1 MSVRAQVV
9 SKPLQARPRSGS
21 PPPTPST
28 AALSGLRGCQDARR
42 GAESRAATCG
52 RGVVP
57 LRRAGSSLSK
67 YVPTPERA
75 FYAPRSGHLRRARPA
90 AVHPQAQRGVP
101 LPQFRRNFP
110 RFQPRRRAQSPELA
124 FGGFDPDNIERVCI
138 PCPELRFD
146 PPLRSGQPR
155 PVSHMAGCQK
165 KKKKE
170 KCTAELEA
178 EAVPACTLAL
188 LCVCARLCVFSPLFS
203 IRGMSLARPTCVLPL
218 SPPSNTWGGLSRA
231 APANRQPRQ
240 LMTSVSGGSF
250 RTCPSSGTRMYES
263 LGWMG
268 PTMPPSK
275 KAQSPSS
282 GASASQGMSPPY
294 RQGDAAT
301 AASEAEA
308 ADLSLSLSASFSKAE
323 DEELTSL
330 SWLHESTDL
339 LNSFSHS
346 GLRSVS
352 PLQDPDGQHP
362 RSPSSSSPSPDDPL
376 LGDAH
381 SAYDL
386 AAGANRKPPYSFS
399 CLIFMA
405 IEDAP
410 NKRLPVK
417 DIYGWILEHFP
428 YFASAPTGWKNS
440 VRHNLSLNKCFKKV
454 DKDRS
459 QSIGKGSLWSID
471 PEYRHNLIQALKKT
485 PYHPYSPGLAT
496 PSTSPPT
503 LPQTFHHSPP
513 LWSGSPL
520 FRKNGEVLLQ
530 DAHNLRVMCLSGWT
544 DGGTDE
550 GGGGEEADGWIGGGK
565 MKGGGREGEA
575 VRKGRFSNGL
585 ESALWVGHPR
595 TSGDLFQSQSVMLDG
610 FGWLPQAVV
619 PLAGVPSPRPAA
631 FLPEDLSASLL
642 HDGANAPRRSDAR
655 WQPVPR
661 GVIQNGARVRSQAL
675 FPVIRPLPVS
685 PVGSRTS
692 AIRSSIGDYLTRGQ
706 DSPSRY
712 SPLPCSEDLQDDH
725 TYSTAKSPSRLCSS
739 QVADPSSPL
748 DDDDDIIAVEIQSDI
763 KPEPREIPLDSH
775 VTTAAAT
782 YISQQPLRGQR
793 RSSGAGAGTL
803 AGSSLPWTKNRAR
816 GISDTLPLKKRRAAA
831 VEKPPESDDEE
842 MKEAAGSLLHLA
854 GVRAC
859 LNNITN
865 RTAKGQKEQKEA
877 LRN

>member
-1 MSVRAQVV
+1 
-9 SKPLQARPRSGS
+9 
-21 PPPTPST
+21 
-28 AALSGLRGCQDARR
+28 
-42 GAESRAATCG
+42 
-52 RGVVP
+52 
-57 LRRAGSSLSK
+57 
-67 YVPTPERA
+67 
-75 FYAPRSGHLRRARPA
+75 
-90 AVHPQAQRGVP
+90 
-101 LPQFRRNFP
+101 
-110 RFQPRRRAQSPELA
+110 
-124 FGGFDPDNIERVCI
+124 
-138 PCPELRFD
+138 
-146 PPLRSGQPR
+146 
-155 PVSHMAGCQK
+155 
-165 KKKKE
+165 
-170 KCTAELEA
+170 
-178 EAVPACTLAL
+178 
-188 LCVCARLCVFSPLFS
+188 
-203 IRGMSLARPTCVLPL
+203 
-218 SPPSNTWGGLSRA
+218 
-231 APANRQPRQ
+231 
-240 LMTSVSGGSF
+240 
-250 RTCPSSGTRMYES
+250 
-263 LGWMG
+263 MG

-485 PYHPYSPGLAT
+485 PYHPYSPSLTT

-520 FRKNGEVLLQ
+520 FRKNGGVLLQ
-530 DAHNLRVMCLSGWT
+530 
-544 DGGTDE
+544 
-550 GGGGEEADGWIGGGK
+550 
-565 MKGGGREGEA
+565 
-575 VRKGRFSNGL
+575 
-585 ESALWVGHPR
+585 
-595 TSGDLFQSQSVMLDG
+595 
-610 FGWLPQAVV
+610 
-619 PLAGVPSPRPAA
+619 
-631 FLPEDLSASLL
+631 
-642 HDGANAPRRSDAR
+642 
-655 WQPVPR
+655 VPR

-692 AIRSSIGDYLTRGQ
+692 AIRSSLGDYLSRGQ

-712 SPLPCSEDLQDDH
+712 SPPPCGEDLQDDH

-739 QVADPSSPL
+739 QVTAPSSPV
-748 DDDDDIIAVEIQSDI
+748 DDDDIIAVEIQSDV

-775 VTTAAAT
+775 VTTAATTTT

-793 RSSGAGAGTL
+793 RSLGGAGTL
-803 AGSSLPWTKNRAR
+803 AGSSLPWTKSRAR
-816 GISDTLPLKKRRAAA
+816 GISDTLPLKKRRAAT

>member
-1 MSVRAQVV
+1 
-9 SKPLQARPRSGS
+9 
-21 PPPTPST
+21 
-28 AALSGLRGCQDARR
+28 
-42 GAESRAATCG
+42 
-52 RGVVP
+52 
-57 LRRAGSSLSK
+57 
-67 YVPTPERA
+67 
-75 FYAPRSGHLRRARPA
+75 
-90 AVHPQAQRGVP
+90 
-101 LPQFRRNFP
+101 
-110 RFQPRRRAQSPELA
+110 
-124 FGGFDPDNIERVCI
+124 
-138 PCPELRFD
+138 
-146 PPLRSGQPR
+146 
-155 PVSHMAGCQK
+155 
-165 KKKKE
+165 
-170 KCTAELEA
+170 
-178 EAVPACTLAL
+178 
-188 LCVCARLCVFSPLFS
+188 
-203 IRGMSLARPTCVLPL
+203 
-218 SPPSNTWGGLSRA
+218 
-231 APANRQPRQ
+231 
-240 LMTSVSGGSF
+240 
-250 RTCPSSGTRMYES
+250 
-263 LGWMG
+263 MG

-352 PLQDPDGQHP
+352 PLLDPDGQHP
-362 RSPSSSSPSPDDPL
+362 RSPSSTSPCPDDPL

-381 SAYDL
+381 SAYEL

-485 PYHPYSPGLAT
+485 PYHPYSTGLPP
-496 PSTSPPT
+496 PSTSPPA
-503 LPQTFHHSPP
+503 LSQTFHHSPP
-513 LWSGSPL
+513 LWAGSPL
-520 FRKNGEVLLQ
+520 FRKNGGVLLQ
-530 DAHNLRVMCLSGWT
+530 
-544 DGGTDE
+544 
-550 GGGGEEADGWIGGGK
+550 
-565 MKGGGREGEA
+565 
-575 VRKGRFSNGL
+575 
-585 ESALWVGHPR
+585 
-595 TSGDLFQSQSVMLDG
+595 
-610 FGWLPQAVV
+610 
-619 PLAGVPSPRPAA
+619 
-631 FLPEDLSASLL
+631 
-642 HDGANAPRRSDAR
+642 
-655 WQPVPR
+655 VPR
-661 GVIQNGARVRSQAL
+661 SVIQNGARVRSQAL
-675 FPVIRPLPVS
+675 FPVIRPVPVS
-685 PVGSRTS
+685 PVGTRTS
-692 AIRSSIGDYLTRGQ
+692 AIRSPIGDYLKRSQ
-706 DSPSRY
+706 DSPSCY
-712 SPLPCSEDLQDDH
+712 SPPLCSEELQEDH
-725 TYSTAKSPSRLCSS
+725 NYSTAKSPNRLGSS
-739 QVADPSSPL
+739 QATAPSSPTQ
-748 DDDDDIIAVEIQSDI
+748 DDIIAVEIQSDV

-782 YISQQPLRGQR
+782 YLSQQPLRGQR
-793 RSSGAGAGTL
+793 RSLGAGPGTL
-803 AGSSLPWTKNRAR
+803 AGSSFAWTKNRAR
-816 GISDTLPLKKRRAAA
+816 GISDTLPLKKRRA

-865 RTAKGQKEQKEA
+865 RTAKGQKEQKET

>member
-1 MSVRAQVV
+1 
-9 SKPLQARPRSGS
+9 
-21 PPPTPST
+21 
-28 AALSGLRGCQDARR
+28 
-42 GAESRAATCG
+42 
-52 RGVVP
+52 
-57 LRRAGSSLSK
+57 
-67 YVPTPERA
+67 
-75 FYAPRSGHLRRARPA
+75 
-90 AVHPQAQRGVP
+90 
-101 LPQFRRNFP
+101 
-110 RFQPRRRAQSPELA
+110 
-124 FGGFDPDNIERVCI
+124 
-138 PCPELRFD
+138 
-146 PPLRSGQPR
+146 
-155 PVSHMAGCQK
+155 
-165 KKKKE
+165 
-170 KCTAELEA
+170 
-178 EAVPACTLAL
+178 
-188 LCVCARLCVFSPLFS
+188 
-203 IRGMSLARPTCVLPL
+203 
-218 SPPSNTWGGLSRA
+218 
-231 APANRQPRQ
+231 
-240 LMTSVSGGSF
+240 
-250 RTCPSSGTRMYES
+250 
-263 LGWMG
+263 MG

-282 GASASQGMSPPY
+282 GASASRGLSPPY
-294 RQGDAAT
+294 RQVDAAT

-308 ADLSLSLSASFSKAE
+308 ADLSLSLSASFSKAD

-352 PLQDPDGQHP
+352 PLQDPDGQPP
-362 RSPSSSSPSPDDPL
+362 RSPSSPSPSPDDPL

-381 SAYDL
+381 SPYDSGT
-386 AAGANRKPPYSFS
+386 GANRKPPYSFS

-503 LPQTFHHSPP
+503 LPQTYHHSPP

-520 FRKNGEVLLQ
+520 FRKTGGVLLQ
-530 DAHNLRVMCLSGWT
+530 
-544 DGGTDE
+544 
-550 GGGGEEADGWIGGGK
+550 
-565 MKGGGREGEA
+565 
-575 VRKGRFSNGL
+575 
-585 ESALWVGHPR
+585 
-595 TSGDLFQSQSVMLDG
+595 
-610 FGWLPQAVV
+610 
-619 PLAGVPSPRPAA
+619 
-631 FLPEDLSASLL
+631 
-642 HDGANAPRRSDAR
+642 
-655 WQPVPR
+655 VPR
-661 GVIQNGARVRSQAL
+661 SVIQNGARVRSQGL
-675 FPVIRPLPVS
+675 FPVIRPLPIS

-692 AIRSSIGDYLTRGQ
+692 AIRSALGDYLSRGEHSPSC
-706 DSPSRY
+706 DSP
-712 SPLPCSEDLQDDH
+712 PPCGEDLQDDH
-725 TYSTAKSPSRLCSS
+725 TYSTAKSPSRPCSS
-739 QVADPSSPL
+739 QGPAPSSSL
-748 DDDDDIIAVEIQSDI
+748 DDDDIIAVEIQSDV

-775 VTTAAAT
+775 INSAA
-782 YISQQPLRGQR
+782 YISQQPPRGQR
-793 RSSGAGAGTL
+793 RVAGAGAGVL
-803 AGSSLPWTKNRAR
+803 AGSSLPWTKNRLR
-816 GISDTLPLKKRRAAA
+816 SISDTLPLKKRRAAA
-831 VEKPPESDDEE
+831 LEKPPESDDEE

>member
-1 MSVRAQVV
+1 
-9 SKPLQARPRSGS
+9 
-21 PPPTPST
+21 
-28 AALSGLRGCQDARR
+28 
-42 GAESRAATCG
+42 
-52 RGVVP
+52 
-57 LRRAGSSLSK
+57 
-67 YVPTPERA
+67 
-75 FYAPRSGHLRRARPA
+75 
-90 AVHPQAQRGVP
+90 
-101 LPQFRRNFP
+101 
-110 RFQPRRRAQSPELA
+110 
-124 FGGFDPDNIERVCI
+124 
-138 PCPELRFD
+138 
-146 PPLRSGQPR
+146 
-155 PVSHMAGCQK
+155 
-165 KKKKE
+165 
-170 KCTAELEA
+170 
-178 EAVPACTLAL
+178 
-188 LCVCARLCVFSPLFS
+188 
-203 IRGMSLARPTCVLPL
+203 
-218 SPPSNTWGGLSRA
+218 
-231 APANRQPRQ
+231 
-240 LMTSVSGGSF
+240 
-250 RTCPSSGTRMYES
+250 
-263 LGWMG
+263 MG

-301 AASEAEA
+301 AASEAES

-386 AAGANRKPPYSFS
+386 SAGANRKPPYSFS

-485 PYHPYSPGLAT
+485 PYHPYSPSLAA
-496 PSTSPPT
+496 PPTSPPS

-520 FRKNGEVLLQ
+520 FRKNGGVLLQ
-530 DAHNLRVMCLSGWT
+530 
-544 DGGTDE
+544 
-550 GGGGEEADGWIGGGK
+550 
-565 MKGGGREGEA
+565 
-575 VRKGRFSNGL
+575 
-585 ESALWVGHPR
+585 
-595 TSGDLFQSQSVMLDG
+595 
-610 FGWLPQAVV
+610 
-619 PLAGVPSPRPAA
+619 
-631 FLPEDLSASLL
+631 
-642 HDGANAPRRSDAR
+642 
-655 WQPVPR
+655 VPR

-692 AIRSSIGDYLTRGQ
+692 AIRSSLGEYLSRGQ
-706 DSPSRY
+706 DSPTRY
-712 SPLPCSEDLQDDH
+712 SPPPCGEDLQEDH
-725 TYSTAKSPSRLCSS
+725 TYSTAKSPSRLSSS
-739 QVADPSSPL
+739 QGATPSSPL
-748 DDDDDIIAVEIQSDI
+748 DDDDIIAVEIQSDV

-775 VTTAAAT
+775 IATAAAA

-803 AGSSLPWTKNRAR
+803 PGSSLPWTKSRAR
-816 GISDTLPLKKRRAAA
+816 GISDTLPLKKRRA

-865 RTAKGQKEQKEA
+865 RAAKGQKEPKEA

>member
-1 MSVRAQVV
+1 
-9 SKPLQARPRSGS
+9 
-21 PPPTPST
+21 
-28 AALSGLRGCQDARR
+28 
-42 GAESRAATCG
+42 
-52 RGVVP
+52 
-57 LRRAGSSLSK
+57 
-67 YVPTPERA
+67 
-75 FYAPRSGHLRRARPA
+75 
-90 AVHPQAQRGVP
+90 
-101 LPQFRRNFP
+101 
-110 RFQPRRRAQSPELA
+110 
-124 FGGFDPDNIERVCI
+124 
-138 PCPELRFD
+138 
-146 PPLRSGQPR
+146 
-155 PVSHMAGCQK
+155 
-165 KKKKE
+165 
-170 KCTAELEA
+170 
-178 EAVPACTLAL
+178 
-188 LCVCARLCVFSPLFS
+188 
-203 IRGMSLARPTCVLPL
+203 
-218 SPPSNTWGGLSRA
+218 
-231 APANRQPRQ
+231 
-240 LMTSVSGGSF
+240 
-250 RTCPSSGTRMYES
+250 
-263 LGWMG
+263 
-268 PTMPPSK
+268 MPPSK

-282 GASASQGMSPPY
+282 GASASQGMSPLY

-362 RSPSSSSPSPDDPL
+362 RSPSSSSPSPDDAL

-386 AAGANRKPPYSFS
+386 TAGANRKPPYSFS

-485 PYHPYSPGLAT
+485 PYHPFPPGLAT

-520 FRKNGEVLLQ
+520 FRKNGGVLLQ
-530 DAHNLRVMCLSGWT
+530 
-544 DGGTDE
+544 
-550 GGGGEEADGWIGGGK
+550 
-565 MKGGGREGEA
+565 
-575 VRKGRFSNGL
+575 
-585 ESALWVGHPR
+585 
-595 TSGDLFQSQSVMLDG
+595 
-610 FGWLPQAVV
+610 
-619 PLAGVPSPRPAA
+619 
-631 FLPEDLSASLL
+631 
-642 HDGANAPRRSDAR
+642 
-655 WQPVPR
+655 VPR

-692 AIRSSIGDYLTRGQ
+692 AIRSSLGDYLSREQ
-706 DSPSRY
+706 DSPSCY
-712 SPLPCSEDLQDDH
+712 SPPPCGEDLQDDH
-725 TYSTAKSPSRLCSS
+725 TYSTAKSPSRLCPS
-739 QVADPSSPL
+739 QVAAASAL
-748 DDDDDIIAVEIQSDI
+748 LDDDDIIAVEIQSDV

-775 VTTAAAT
+775 LATAAAA
-782 YISQQPLRGQR
+782 YISQQPPRGQR
-793 RSSGAGAGTL
+793 RSSGPGAGTL

-816 GISDTLPLKKRRAAA
+816 GVSDTLPLKKRRAAT
-831 VEKPPESDDEE
+831 VEKPESDDEE

>member
-1 MSVRAQVV
+1 
-9 SKPLQARPRSGS
+9 
-21 PPPTPST
+21 
-28 AALSGLRGCQDARR
+28 
-42 GAESRAATCG
+42 
-52 RGVVP
+52 
-57 LRRAGSSLSK
+57 
-67 YVPTPERA
+67 
-75 FYAPRSGHLRRARPA
+75 
-90 AVHPQAQRGVP
+90 
-101 LPQFRRNFP
+101 
-110 RFQPRRRAQSPELA
+110 
-124 FGGFDPDNIERVCI
+124 
-138 PCPELRFD
+138 
-146 PPLRSGQPR
+146 
-155 PVSHMAGCQK
+155 
-165 KKKKE
+165 
-170 KCTAELEA
+170 
-178 EAVPACTLAL
+178 
-188 LCVCARLCVFSPLFS
+188 
-203 IRGMSLARPTCVLPL
+203 
-218 SPPSNTWGGLSRA
+218 
-231 APANRQPRQ
+231 
-240 LMTSVSGGSF
+240 
-250 RTCPSSGTRMYES
+250 
-263 LGWMG
+263 MG

-352 PLQDPDGQHP
+352 PLLDPDSQHP
-362 RSPSSSSPSPDDPL
+362 RSPSSSSPCPDDPL

-485 PYHPYSPGLAT
+485 PYHPYSTGLAT
-496 PSTSPPT
+496 PPTSPPT
-503 LPQTFHHSPP
+503 LSQTFHHSPP
-513 LWSGSPL
+513 LWAGSPL
-520 FRKNGEVLLQ
+520 FRKNGGVLLQ
-530 DAHNLRVMCLSGWT
+530 
-544 DGGTDE
+544 
-550 GGGGEEADGWIGGGK
+550 
-565 MKGGGREGEA
+565 
-575 VRKGRFSNGL
+575 
-585 ESALWVGHPR
+585 
-595 TSGDLFQSQSVMLDG
+595 
-610 FGWLPQAVV
+610 
-619 PLAGVPSPRPAA
+619 
-631 FLPEDLSASLL
+631 
-642 HDGANAPRRSDAR
+642 
-655 WQPVPR
+655 VPR

-692 AIRSSIGDYLTRGQ
+692 AIRSSLGDYLNRGQ
-706 DSPSRY
+706 DSTSCY
-712 SPLPCSEDLQDDH
+712 SPPPCAEDLQDDH
-725 TYSTAKSPSRLCSS
+725 TYSTAKSPQAS
-739 QVADPSSPL
+739 APSSPL
-748 DDDDDIIAVEIQSDI
+748 DDDDIIAVEIQSDV

-775 VTTAAAT
+775 AAAA
-782 YISQQPLRGQR
+782 YLSQQPLRGQR
-793 RSSGAGAGTL
+793 RGSGTGAGTP
-803 AGSSLPWTKNRAR
+803 AGSSFVWTKGRAR
-816 GISDTLPLKKRRAAA
+816 GFSDMLPLKKRRAMATA

-865 RTAKGQKEQKEA
+865 RTAKGQKEQKET

>member
-1 MSVRAQVV
+1 
-9 SKPLQARPRSGS
+9 
-21 PPPTPST
+21 
-28 AALSGLRGCQDARR
+28 
-42 GAESRAATCG
+42 
-52 RGVVP
+52 
-57 LRRAGSSLSK
+57 
-67 YVPTPERA
+67 
-75 FYAPRSGHLRRARPA
+75 
-90 AVHPQAQRGVP
+90 
-101 LPQFRRNFP
+101 
-110 RFQPRRRAQSPELA
+110 
-124 FGGFDPDNIERVCI
+124 
-138 PCPELRFD
+138 
-146 PPLRSGQPR
+146 
-155 PVSHMAGCQK
+155 
-165 KKKKE
+165 
-170 KCTAELEA
+170 
-178 EAVPACTLAL
+178 
-188 LCVCARLCVFSPLFS
+188 
-203 IRGMSLARPTCVLPL
+203 
-218 SPPSNTWGGLSRA
+218 
-231 APANRQPRQ
+231 
-240 LMTSVSGGSF
+240 
-250 RTCPSSGTRMYES
+250 
-263 LGWMG
+263 MG

-301 AASEAEA
+301 AAAEAEA

-352 PLQDPDGQHP
+352 PLQDPDSQHP
-362 RSPSSSSPSPDDPL
+362 RSPSSSSPSLDDPL
-376 LGDAH
+376 LADAH

-428 YFASAPTGWKNS
+428 YFSSAPTGWKNS

-513 LWSGSPL
+513 LWSGNPL
-520 FRKNGEVLLQ
+520 FRKNGGVLLQ
-530 DAHNLRVMCLSGWT
+530 
-544 DGGTDE
+544 
-550 GGGGEEADGWIGGGK
+550 
-565 MKGGGREGEA
+565 
-575 VRKGRFSNGL
+575 
-585 ESALWVGHPR
+585 
-595 TSGDLFQSQSVMLDG
+595 
-610 FGWLPQAVV
+610 
-619 PLAGVPSPRPAA
+619 
-631 FLPEDLSASLL
+631 
-642 HDGANAPRRSDAR
+642 
-655 WQPVPR
+655 VPR
-661 GVIQNGARVRSQAL
+661 GVIQNGARIRSQAL

-692 AIRSSIGDYLTRGQ
+692 AIRWVNVAQTTARPGT
-706 DSPSRY
+706 
-712 SPLPCSEDLQDDH
+712 LPPPGSEDLQDDH
-725 TYSTAKSPSRLCSS
+725 TYSTAKFPSRLCSPG
-739 QVADPSSPL
+739 VGTPFSSL
-748 DDDDDIIAVEIQSDI
+748 DDDDDDIIA
-763 KPEPREIPLDSH
+763 IPLDSH
-775 VTTAAAT
+775 IATAAAT
-782 YISQQPLRGQR
+782 YISQQALRGQR
-793 RSSGAGAGTL
+793 RGSGPGAVGTL
-803 AGSSLPWTKNRAR
+803 PGSSLPWTKNRAR
-816 GISDTLPLKKRRAAA
+816 SIGDTLPLKKRRAAA

>member
-1 MSVRAQVV
+1 
-9 SKPLQARPRSGS
+9 
-21 PPPTPST
+21 
-28 AALSGLRGCQDARR
+28 
-42 GAESRAATCG
+42 
-52 RGVVP
+52 
-57 LRRAGSSLSK
+57 
-67 YVPTPERA
+67 
-75 FYAPRSGHLRRARPA
+75 
-90 AVHPQAQRGVP
+90 
-101 LPQFRRNFP
+101 
-110 RFQPRRRAQSPELA
+110 
-124 FGGFDPDNIERVCI
+124 
-138 PCPELRFD
+138 
-146 PPLRSGQPR
+146 
-155 PVSHMAGCQK
+155 
-165 KKKKE
+165 
-170 KCTAELEA
+170 
-178 EAVPACTLAL
+178 
-188 LCVCARLCVFSPLFS
+188 
-203 IRGMSLARPTCVLPL
+203 
-218 SPPSNTWGGLSRA
+218 
-231 APANRQPRQ
+231 
-240 LMTSVSGGSF
+240 
-250 RTCPSSGTRMYES
+250 
-263 LGWMG
+263 MG

-362 RSPSSSSPSPDDPL
+362 RSPSSASPSPDDTL

-417 DIYGWILEHFP
+417 DIYSWILEHFP
-428 YFASAPTGWKNS
+428 YFANAPTGWKNS

-485 PYHPYSPGLAT
+485 PYHPYSSGLAS

-503 LPQTFHHSPP
+503 LPQTYHHSPP

-520 FRKNGEVLLQ
+520 FRKNGGVLLQ
-530 DAHNLRVMCLSGWT
+530 
-544 DGGTDE
+544 
-550 GGGGEEADGWIGGGK
+550 
-565 MKGGGREGEA
+565 
-575 VRKGRFSNGL
+575 
-585 ESALWVGHPR
+585 
-595 TSGDLFQSQSVMLDG
+595 
-610 FGWLPQAVV
+610 
-619 PLAGVPSPRPAA
+619 
-631 FLPEDLSASLL
+631 
-642 HDGANAPRRSDAR
+642 
-655 WQPVPR
+655 VPR
-661 GVIQNGARVRSQAL
+661 SVIQNGARVRSQAL
-675 FPVIRPLPVS
+675 FPVIRPLPIS

-692 AIRSSIGDYLTRGQ
+692 AIRSSLGDYLNRGE
-706 DSPSRY
+706 DSPSCY
-712 SPLPCSEDLQDDH
+712 SPPLCGEDLQEDH

-739 QVADPSSPL
+739 QVSTSSSPL
-748 DDDDDIIAVEIQSDI
+748 DDDDIIA
-763 KPEPREIPLDSH
+763 
-775 VTTAAAT
+775 
-782 YISQQPLRGQR
+782 QPLRGQR
-793 RSSGAGAGTL
+793 RSSGVGAGML
-803 AGSSLPWTKNRAR
+803 AGSSLPWTKNRMR

>member
-1 MSVRAQVV
+1 
-9 SKPLQARPRSGS
+9 
-21 PPPTPST
+21 
-28 AALSGLRGCQDARR
+28 
-42 GAESRAATCG
+42 
-52 RGVVP
+52 
-57 LRRAGSSLSK
+57 
-67 YVPTPERA
+67 
-75 FYAPRSGHLRRARPA
+75 
-90 AVHPQAQRGVP
+90 
-101 LPQFRRNFP
+101 
-110 RFQPRRRAQSPELA
+110 
-124 FGGFDPDNIERVCI
+124 
-138 PCPELRFD
+138 
-146 PPLRSGQPR
+146 
-155 PVSHMAGCQK
+155 
-165 KKKKE
+165 
-170 KCTAELEA
+170 
-178 EAVPACTLAL
+178 
-188 LCVCARLCVFSPLFS
+188 
-203 IRGMSLARPTCVLPL
+203 
-218 SPPSNTWGGLSRA
+218 
-231 APANRQPRQ
+231 
-240 LMTSVSGGSF
+240 
-250 RTCPSSGTRMYES
+250 
-263 LGWMG
+263 MG

-294 RQGDAAT
+294 RQGDAAA

-352 PLQDPDGQHP
+352 PLQDPDSQHP

-485 PYHPYSPGLAT
+485 PYHPYSPGLAA

-520 FRKNGEVLLQ
+520 FRKNGGVLLQ
-530 DAHNLRVMCLSGWT
+530 
-544 DGGTDE
+544 
-550 GGGGEEADGWIGGGK
+550 
-565 MKGGGREGEA
+565 
-575 VRKGRFSNGL
+575 
-585 ESALWVGHPR
+585 
-595 TSGDLFQSQSVMLDG
+595 
-610 FGWLPQAVV
+610 
-619 PLAGVPSPRPAA
+619 
-631 FLPEDLSASLL
+631 
-642 HDGANAPRRSDAR
+642 
-655 WQPVPR
+655 VPR

-692 AIRSSIGDYLTRGQ
+692 AIRSSLGDYLTRGQ
-706 DSPSRY
+706 DSPSCY
-712 SPLPCSEDLQDDH
+712 SPPPCGEDLQDDH
-725 TYSTAKSPSRLCSS
+725 TYSTAKSPSRLSSS
-739 QVADPSSPL
+739 QVADSSSPL
-748 DDDDDIIAVEIQSDI
+748 DDDDIIAVEIQSDV

-775 VTTAAAT
+775 IATAAAT

-803 AGSSLPWTKNRAR
+803 PGSSLPWTKNRAR
-816 GISDTLPLKKRRAAA
+816 GISDTLPLKKRRA

-854 GVRAC
+854 GGMQA
-859 LNNITN
+859 I
-865 RTAKGQKEQKEA
+865 KEA
-877 LRN
+877 CFVTNLDKLKNDKTESH

>member
-1 MSVRAQVV
+1 
-9 SKPLQARPRSGS
+9 
-21 PPPTPST
+21 
-28 AALSGLRGCQDARR
+28 
-42 GAESRAATCG
+42 
-52 RGVVP
+52 
-57 LRRAGSSLSK
+57 
-67 YVPTPERA
+67 
-75 FYAPRSGHLRRARPA
+75 
-90 AVHPQAQRGVP
+90 
-101 LPQFRRNFP
+101 
-110 RFQPRRRAQSPELA
+110 
-124 FGGFDPDNIERVCI
+124 
-138 PCPELRFD
+138 
-146 PPLRSGQPR
+146 
-155 PVSHMAGCQK
+155 
-165 KKKKE
+165 
-170 KCTAELEA
+170 
-178 EAVPACTLAL
+178 
-188 LCVCARLCVFSPLFS
+188 
-203 IRGMSLARPTCVLPL
+203 
-218 SPPSNTWGGLSRA
+218 
-231 APANRQPRQ
+231 
-240 LMTSVSGGSF
+240 
-250 RTCPSSGTRMYES
+250 
-263 LGWMG
+263 MG

-294 RQGDAAT
+294 RQGDAVT

-386 AAGANRKPPYSFS
+386 ATGANRKPPYSFS

-471 PEYRHNLIQALKKT
+471 PDYRHNLIQALKKT
-485 PYHPYSPGLAT
+485 PYHPFSPGMSA
-496 PSTSPPT
+496 PSISPPI
-503 LPQTFHHSPP
+503 LPQTFHQSPP

-520 FRKNGEVLLQ
+520 FRKNGGVLLQ
-530 DAHNLRVMCLSGWT
+530 
-544 DGGTDE
+544 
-550 GGGGEEADGWIGGGK
+550 
-565 MKGGGREGEA
+565 
-575 VRKGRFSNGL
+575 
-585 ESALWVGHPR
+585 
-595 TSGDLFQSQSVMLDG
+595 
-610 FGWLPQAVV
+610 
-619 PLAGVPSPRPAA
+619 
-631 FLPEDLSASLL
+631 
-642 HDGANAPRRSDAR
+642 
-655 WQPVPR
+655 VPR

-692 AIRSSIGDYLTRGQ
+692 AIRSCVGDYLNRGH

-712 SPLPCSEDLQDDH
+712 SPPLCSEDLQDDH

-739 QVADPSSPL
+739 QATL
-748 DDDDDIIAVEIQSDI
+748 DDDDIIAVEIESDV
-763 KPEPREIPLDSH
+763 KQEPREIPLDSL
-775 VTTAAAT
+775 VSNAAAT
-782 YISQQPLRGQR
+782 HNSQQPPRGQR
-793 RSSGAGAGTL
+793 RTLGTGAGTP
-803 AGSSLPWTKNRAR
+803 AGSSLPWTKSRAR
-816 GISDTLPLKKRRAAA
+816 GVSDTLPLKKRRAAA
-831 VEKPPESDDEE
+831 VEKPESDDEE

-865 RTAKGQKEQKEA
+865 RTAKGQKEQKEP